1 MRNNYQTKL
10 KTQRYLERQAE
21 KMKKQGTD
29 NAIGILQVLPVYTL
43 MREFGFG
50 NVRLERFVREFWR
63 LTDKVKDDIPL
74 LHTIASD
81 IEMSTGLRFNL
92 DGTYENIWNPNGE
105 DKKVVRKPRK

>member
-1 MRNNYQTKL
+1 MTRQEKRRKELRHLEREKGKL
-10 KTQRYLERQAE
+10 KQ
-21 KMKKQGTD
+21 QGID
-29 NAIGILQVLPVYTL
+29 DAIAILQVLPVYTL

-50 NVRLERFVREFWR
+50 NVRLEKFVQEFWR

-92 DGTYENIWNPNGE
+92 DGTYENLWNPNGE
-105 DKKVVRKPRK
+105 DKKLVRKPKK